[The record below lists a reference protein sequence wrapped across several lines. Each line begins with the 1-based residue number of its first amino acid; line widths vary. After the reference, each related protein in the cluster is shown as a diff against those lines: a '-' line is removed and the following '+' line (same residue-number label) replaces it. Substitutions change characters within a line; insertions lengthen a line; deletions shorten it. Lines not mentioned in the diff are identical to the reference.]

1 MDRGWGEAV
10 SEVGREEATCLG
22 WRGGGGGEGGGGE
35 KGGEG
40 GGVCGLDN
48 SFHGEDAQLER
59 DGDTVFLFL
68 KSF

>member
-10 SEVGREEATCLG
+10 SEVGREEATFLG
-22 WRGGGGGEGGGGE
+22 WRGEGGVNGE
-35 KGGEG
+35 VV
-40 GGVCGLDN
+40 GVGLDN
-48 SFHGEDAQLER
+48 SFHGEEAQLER